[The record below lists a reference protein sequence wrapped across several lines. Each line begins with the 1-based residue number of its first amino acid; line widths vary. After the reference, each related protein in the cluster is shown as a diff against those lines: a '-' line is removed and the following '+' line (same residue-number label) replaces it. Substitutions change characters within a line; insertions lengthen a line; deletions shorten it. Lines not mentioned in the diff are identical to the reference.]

1 MKNITGAQGAFI
13 ARLLIEAY
21 QSKGQRILEA
31 GFTGQKKDKLGHT
44 RYYQNGRQ
52 VKNPNAKEKSAIH
65 AAASTSLPA
74 GQAPSHA
81 DAATRV
87 DALHADTPPEHVAAL
102 ANDLMKMSVED
113 LTKMAK
119 APAEEK
125 PKAAAAGETV
135 LKTHTFILQNYQSA
149 RKRLASSNE
158 RDQDI
163 GGRQKNLV
171 IEDLARIAGISYED
185 AEEALNKAYTDANKA
200 PAKTDKAPDEAPK
213 EAPAVKPTPTETK
226 AAAAAEKAT
235 DSGEQKGIGEAGELL
250 SLDTAAIKVD
260 PTRFQYKQKLDS
272 TTGAG
277 DNLKNVSKF
286 NSLFAGVVHAWKD
299 PADGQVYVVNGHHRM
314 ELANRAGHKKMN
326 VQMIIAPSASVARST
341 GALINMAEGRGTAL
355 DAAKF
360 LRESGQT
367 VEDIKGHG
375 VSLKEKVV
383 DEAMQLKDLSDR
395 IFNDLSTGLI
405 ETDKAVAI
413 GRHLKDHKQQE
424 QLYNH
429 YLEQKDKTNKD
440 FNAATLAQAA
450 IDISRTPTKSG
461 GGQMDLFGNNDEGK
475 SLFLEKAELKT
486 KIRNMLTQE
495 VNDYAM
501 AGNARRAKN
510 IAGAGNVLQVD
521 KNKDLSKE
529 ADRIKQAYEQFQHL
543 SGPLSD
549 AINASVEEYAN
560 AKGSKKA
567 IVEKTLVAVRS
578 AIHEIVDGT
587 NKNDVR
593 ASSQNPQDDQGTG
606 GTRQADL
613 PGDVRGGNA
622 QDVGPS
628 LFGEPQDD
636 EPKPADAAKAD
647 EPGFTGID
655 SQGREWRNGELVAA
669 KDEPAAPE
677 PVATPEPAAALSP
690 AAVAKIMG
698 PEALAL
704 DALRLKGNKKPH
716 NAAHLTAD
724 ALLDLKA
731 KGFVD
736 DKAKLTNDGRAYL
749 YMQKGKTLR
758 KATGPKVKPAAPAQA
773 EAPATPPAEPAKKAP
788 TGGEKYF
795 GVGGG
800 NVAVTLRNGK
810 KGIIPPPMENVPG
823 WKEYE
828 EQNYPNG
835 PLAPK
840 SFYNLSEAEATEHRE
855 AQELIRRE
863 WITFRQDYLAKN
875 GTFDPD
881 SGELISITLNCDDWR
896 DQFPTYVG
904 TNSGTI
910 HDAASYANMRML
922 NEAMALMKGKGNN
935 QFLVLGGGGGSGKGT
950 ATKDI
955 IKASD
960 YPVVLDSVSDDS
972 AWTKELMD
980 MAKSHGYGGQ
990 FVFIDRAPQ
999 DAWKDGVVKRA
1010 MESREKFNA
1019 GDKTS
1024 LARTVP
1030 LSVALPANL
1039 KARRAAFELLED
1051 GTVPTMIINNNLGF
1065 GKAREVV
1072 GEEAT
1077 AYLQTGMNGYNKEQ
1091 LLKEMEDDTYGLYE
1105 SGKIP
1110 DDIAKGLISAKAIA
1124 ARRLQPRPTGGS
1136 NSGGP
1141 PDGRGTNT
1149 DSQGAS
1155 NQAPVDGS
1163 TSQGSSS
1170 AGKSGQ
1176 GEEVE
1181 DPVERH
1187 LKRQLFTGIDAQ
1199 GREWRNGELVAAKDD
1214 EPTKAPAA
1222 NTDLFGNPS
1231 KATAPKG
1238 PETMPGLFGDAVPVA
1253 PDAPAAAAGEPLP
1266 GSDNPLDR
1274 AGAGRGRQDAT
1285 QDMFGLFGPGTK
1297 AKIDQVNN
1305 GPDPDPVTEPSTPA
1319 AAAAEPQPNDTPRT
1333 VAARVS
1339 AAMAGD
1345 FENARASAV
1354 PNMGADIKGSAR
1366 HKAMAWSGL
1375 KDAEANG
1382 TAEAIVKRD
1391 ELLKHDPSNLSS
1403 ILKPSNF
1410 LGVLT
1415 SHLTMQ
1421 AFPKEVHNYGQY
1433 ASDIAEHVSMPAKL
1447 REQYYEAFTEV
1458 KQLTEKL
1465 ASTEID
1471 PRKIN
1476 TEVNNKLQEL
1486 IAKYRGKGQGAVKP
1500 YRTALGRE
1508 LRADLDRFNPV
1519 ANSLVNMQQRV
1530 LGRGANSI
1538 LGKVND
1544 FGKRLNNASE
1554 LNADDKDKITGYVAD
1569 ILEGKSFNQAF
1580 DTVEKKEK
1588 GFDYGSAYGE
1598 EIIRTGGK
1606 KINMNEQSTDRPGSK
1621 VFMDDMKV
1629 RGVQFGNSLP
1639 DRERVYHAE
1648 KSAEALSD
1656 LTDILG
1662 LPDEAAGL
1670 GGKLG
1675 LAIGARGRQGAKA
1688 HFEPWQADDSA
1699 NPSAGGPVINLT
1711 RASGAGSLAHEW
1723 GHGLDHYAAN
1733 NKSGAQRQRFLT
1745 EADNDNV
1752 APLTSKAMKS
1762 VQEAMQSSG
1771 FNERLKDASNAEGIS
1786 HKEYIYW
1793 SSSKEKF
1800 ARTFERHVQN
1810 KLHEAGREN
1819 TYLTGLHKQGH
1830 PLWPTNDEMAHMAPH
1845 MDALIAAIA
1854 AEKFPGHTMPA
1865 SAPAAPRAAA
1875 PAPAPKAVKP
1885 KTVFFGTKPP
1895 PGGWKDSD
1903 KVPSDA
1909 FYKKYGAWGTGTDEK
1924 GNEWVRGKFA
1934 GEEGTFKNYYE
1945 AVTPAT
1951 DPHAEKI
1958 KLIQAI
1964 IARRG
1969 IKPPQPKAQAK
1980 KIPEASED
1988 PRVKR
1993 IRELMDAY
2001 C

>member
-1 MKNITGAQGAFI
+1 MKNFTAAQGAVI
-13 ARLLIEAY
+13 VRLLIESYRA
-21 QSKGQRILEA
+21 KNHRILEA

-44 RYYQNGRQ
+44 RYYANGRQ
-52 VKNPNAKEKSAIH
+52 VKNPNATEKANIN
-65 AAASTSLPA
+65 AAAGQSLPA
-74 GQAPSHA
+74 GHAPSHN

-113 LTKMAK
+113 LTKLSK
-119 APAEEK
+119 GQAEEEPDQDESKEQDDFNRIVLGKTFKDKQGNEYLAHSKRHGKVTAFPIVNGK
-125 PKAAAAGETV
+125 PVVNNQSAKYFAVTKLAKLQNAGNDNFDHGLTADDFK
-135 LKTHTFILQNYQSA
+135 LKT
-149 RKRLASSNE
+149 
-158 RDQDI
+158 
-163 GGRQKNLV
+163 
-171 IEDLARIAGISYED
+171 
-185 AEEALNKAYTDANKA
+185 
-200 PAKTDKAPDEAPK
+200 PDEAPTAAAK
-213 EAPAVKPTPTETK
+213 EPAETPAVKPTPTETK
-226 AAAAAEKAT
+226 AAAAAEKVT

-326 VQMIIAPSASVARST
+326 VQMIIAPNASVARST

-440 FNAATLAQAA
+440 FNAQTLAQAA

-510 IAGAGNVLQVD
+510 IAGAGNILQVD

-549 AINASVEEYAN
+549 AINAAVEEYAD
-560 AKGSKKA
+560 AKGSKKP
-567 IVEKTLVAVRS
+567 IVEKTLAAVRS

-613 PGDVRGGNA
+613 PGDIRGGNA

-636 EPKPADAAKAD
+636 EAKPAAAAKAD

-655 SQGREWRNGELVAA
+655 AQGRQWQDGELVAA
-669 KDEPAAPE
+669 KDEPTAPD
-677 PVATPEPAAALSP
+677 PVAAPEPAAAVKGMS
-690 AAVAKIMG
+690 

-704 DALRLKGNKKPH
+704 DAIRLKSNKKPH
-716 NAAHLTAD
+716 NPAHINLEAMGG
-724 ALLDLKA
+724 LMA

-736 DKAKLTNDGRAYL
+736 SVGKLTDAGREHL
-749 YMQKGKTLR
+749 YAQKGKTLR
-758 KATGPKVKPAAPAQA
+758 KATGPKVKPAAPAPAQAAPAQA
-773 EAPATPPAEPAKKAP
+773 EAPAAPPAKNPT

-823 WKEYE
+823 WKDYE
-828 EQNYPNG
+828 

-840 SFYNLSEAEATEHRE
+840 SFYNLSEDEATEHRE

-863 WITFRQDYLAKN
+863 WPKFRQDYLAKN

-980 MAKSHGYGGQ
+980 MAKGHGYGGQ

-1065 GKAREVV
+1065 GKAREV
-1072 GEEAT
+1072 ETKEAG

-1110 DDIAKGLISAKAIA
+1110 DDIAKGLISAKTIA
-1124 ARRLQPRPTGGS
+1124 ARRIQPRPTGGS
-1136 NSGGP
+1136 DSGGP

-1149 DSQGAS
+1149 DSQGTS

-1163 TSQGSSS
+1163 TGQGSSS

-1181 DPVERH
+1181 NPVDRH
-1187 LKRQLFTGIDAQ
+1187 LKRQSFTGIDAQ

-1214 EPTKAPAA
+1214 EPAAAPEPAPAEPA
-1222 NTDLFGNPS
+1222 QAGPAPDDDEPVKSNYFTSNAEIPQWAKDAGYDKRKLKKRGLSQVTVEKVEDHANQIIKSVATFIDSPEHAANHLKKTLLYQVGISGGMDSALNQVARQYWADSQRQHWDPNSGPTAAKIAQSLEKLRTDLQSKLNALQHPKAAEPIPAAPAGNTDLFGNPS
-1231 KATAPKG
+1231 KATGPKG
-1238 PETMPGLFGDAVPVA
+1238 PETMPGLFGDAVPIA

-1285 QDMFGLFGPGTK
+1285 QDMFGLFGPATK
-1297 AKIDQVNN
+1297 NKIDQVNN
-1305 GPDPDPVTEPSTPA
+1305 GPDEADSTPA
-1319 AAAAEPQPNDTPRT
+1319 AKNQSLPHEMNWSEYKQSRIEKLSPEQQAKWAEQDNRDFKVAAKSSVENQWGEEHKALIKRAQDEGQTVPDRVYDDYPSLNNESPKSLSAKAPGVSLSDVPYDLAFNAHRGTSFVPEKRASYRQQSYVDQMQADWEHLSQFAKTPQQQEVLKSEFAQYKAGYLARTKAQLSADSRTLSPMISGPARFPTNRNNKANSAAEKRQEETVEFRKRALFAAAKAINPVTSGAPVLSRDDDAIQTLTTQVERLEKIQDHYKKINAAYAKFVKNPASLATSGLSEKEQATVKAFHEAPKDQGDSGKPYPSYRLTNNGASIRRIRDRIDTL
-1333 VAARVS
+1333 S
-1339 AAMAGD
+1339 
-1345 FENARASAV
+1345 
-1354 PNMGADIKGSAR
+1354 KL
-1366 HKAMAWSGL
+1366 KAMPEKEEKYSGGVSINHDPDDARIRIKFPGKPSPEVIKQIKSRGFIWSPTHGTWQRQL
-1375 KDAEANG
+1375 NRNG
-1382 TAEAIVKRD
+1382 EYAAD
-1391 ELLKHDPSNLSS
+1391 ELMKA
-1403 ILKPSNF
+1403 
-1410 LGVLT
+1410 LGHEKT
-1415 SHLTMQ
+1415 T
-1421 AFPKEVHNYGQY
+1421 
-1433 ASDIAEHVSMPAKL
+1433 
-1447 REQYYEAFTEV
+1447 TE
-1458 KQLTEKL
+1458 
-1465 ASTEID
+1465 
-1471 PRKIN
+1471 
-1476 TEVNNKLQEL
+1476 
-1486 IAKYRGKGQGAVKP
+1486 AVKP
-1500 YRTALGRE
+1500 T
-1508 LRADLDRFNPV
+1508 
-1519 ANSLVNMQQRV
+1519 
-1530 LGRGANSI
+1530 
-1538 LGKVND
+1538 
-1544 FGKRLNNASE
+1544 
-1554 LNADDKDKITGYVAD
+1554 
-1569 ILEGKSFNQAF
+1569 
-1580 DTVEKKEK
+1580 
-1588 GFDYGSAYGE
+1588 
-1598 EIIRTGGK
+1598 
-1606 KINMNEQSTDRPGSK
+1606 
-1621 VFMDDMKV
+1621 
-1629 RGVQFGNSLP
+1629 
-1639 DRERVYHAE
+1639 
-1648 KSAEALSD
+1648 
-1656 LTDILG
+1656 
-1662 LPDEAAGL
+1662 
-1670 GGKLG
+1670 
-1675 LAIGARGRQGAKA
+1675 
-1688 HFEPWQADDSA
+1688 
-1699 NPSAGGPVINLT
+1699 
-1711 RASGAGSLAHEW
+1711 
-1723 GHGLDHYAAN
+1723 
-1733 NKSGAQRQRFLT
+1733 
-1745 EADNDNV
+1745 
-1752 APLTSKAMKS
+1752 
-1762 VQEAMQSSG
+1762 
-1771 FNERLKDASNAEGIS
+1771 
-1786 HKEYIYW
+1786 
-1793 SSSKEKF
+1793 
-1800 ARTFERHVQN
+1800 
-1810 KLHEAGREN
+1810 
-1819 TYLTGLHKQGH
+1819 
-1830 PLWPTNDEMAHMAPH
+1830 
-1845 MDALIAAIA
+1845 
-1854 AEKFPGHTMPA
+1854 
-1865 SAPAAPRAAA
+1865 
-1875 PAPAPKAVKP
+1875 
-1885 KTVFFGTKPP
+1885 
-1895 PGGWKDSD
+1895 
-1903 KVPSDA
+1903 
-1909 FYKKYGAWGTGTDEK
+1909 
-1924 GNEWVRGKFA
+1924 
-1934 GEEGTFKNYYE
+1934 
-1945 AVTPAT
+1945 T
-1951 DPHAEKI
+1951 DPHAAKI
-1958 KLIQAI
+1958 KLVQAI

-1988 PRVKR
+1988 ADPRVKR
-1993 IRELMDAY
+1993 IRELMAAY